1 MPTPITSLT
10 ETDTFNTWFNTTNS
24 AINALNGISMYKGF
38 AGDGIG
44 ITYTNSGNYTFSH
57 ADTVTTGVT
66 FDGNI
71 KFNGTVTFAGA
82 VPSISSTTISITPAV
97 SGLTA
102 GNVVRV
108 DSVLGLTF
116 AVASSASGSEVLGI
130 VVDKTASSTVV
141 ATYGSINNTGFAKTI
156 GNILGISG
164 GTLSPGQA
172 YFLSPTVPGG
182 ITTVEPTSYGQ
193 VSKPILLGIT
203 GTSGAILPYR
213 GILIEGISAGI
224 SAELDNKIVVQIDYS
239 GGGYYDATM
248 NELGTTAS
256 IKPGD
261 LVYLFPDNLASEN
274 VISGGTEFDV
284 GSSASVIGLID
295 NVKLSGKLN
304 TSSFKNIIVLKYNQF
319 DNPFNVADTTKFHI
333 GPNFL
338 GLVSNLIL
346 DTGTSV
352 ILEITTPG
360 GSFTTKIADLDTGFY
375 PPTQTAV
382 SGAFTLQGP
391 DNIPM
396 YAYGKCTF
404 KNTSIQNSSGLL
416 NFNNNNPTYKFLDFI
431 KTDATTA
438 VITLDKTQNIATF
451 NVDQL
456 TSSVN
461 TVTSQVNALA
471 GLTGQGNT
479 DLCINGSFRIWQR
492 GVTGL
497 TTGSLN
503 TFSTPFADRWFVVK
517 NPELCTGITLSVER
531 QNFTGTEGVFGGSPY
546 YIDVAC
552 RFSGIT
558 STRSLASMD
567 QIYPRIEH
575 IQKGARLGLDRT
587 LYLSFWA
594 KTVGGVT
601 GIIPQIHVTRYADN
615 PFADIT
621 TVANFSADGNGITH
635 SIQNSLV
642 YYNGTINSASGTQI
656 TPTWS
661 RYDLTIPSSQW
672 LHRAGWRAGE
682 TTGIRN
688 QNSNEIISISGE
700 EDGWYGIGFG
710 IGGLT
715 AGTLGGVT
723 LSIAQVQLDVINYAK
738 NVLVDTQ
745 QELLKCEPYYQT
757 TYELGQTAGC
767 PDETSLNH
775 QRLQIGNLNTQL
787 TYFIE
792 FPTEMVQSPVVG
804 LYTPSGIVGD
814 IFNVSSGSILTL
826 NPPKKPSYTYP
837 WSGGTS
843 FTRIGSGSGS
853 LPYSNVAVSATGKRG
868 MDISFNTASG
878 PVASLDEVK
887 FHYTADAD
895 FKLQ

>member
-1 MPTPITSLT
+1 MPTPITALT
-10 ETDTFNTWFNTTNS
+10 TADTFNTWFNTTNL

-66 FDGNI
+66 FNGNI
-71 KFNGTVTFAGA
+71 NFNGTVTFAGA
-82 VPSISSTTISITPAV
+82 VPSIASTTISITPAV
-97 SGLTA
+97 SGLTT

-130 VVDKTASSTVV
+130 VVDKTASSTVI

-182 ITTVEPTSYGQ
+182 ITTVEPTSYGH

-203 GTSGAILPYR
+203 GNSGAILPYR

-224 SAELDNKIVVQIDYS
+224 SAELDNKIVIQIDYS
-239 GGGYYDATM
+239 SGYYDATM
-248 NELGTTAS
+248 NDQGSTAS

-261 LVYLFPDNLASEN
+261 LVYLFPDNLASETI
-274 VISGGTEFDV
+274 VADGSYFDV
-284 GSSASVIGLID
+284 GNSAMAAQGFLD
-295 NVKLSGKLN
+295 NIKISGKLN
-304 TSSFKNIIVLKYNQF
+304 NSSFKNILILKYYSGQS
-319 DNPFNVADTTKFHI
+319 VLGADFYT

-338 GLVSNLIL
+338 GLVSNFIL

-360 GSFTTKIADLDTGFY
+360 GSFTTPIADLDTGIY
-375 PPTQTAV
+375 PPAATAV
-382 SGAFTLQGP
+382 SGTMIGAVPNSGFVF
-391 DNIPM
+391 I
-396 YAYGKCTF
+396 
-404 KNTSIQNSSGLL
+404 NTSLLNSSGSFTFHI
-416 NFNNNNPTYKFLDFI
+416 NTNPSYKFLNFI

-438 VITLDKTQNIATF
+438 VITLDKTQNPSSIYTDVLEHSLDSGIANLQT
-451 NVDQL
+451 QI
-456 TSSVN
+456 N
-461 TVTSQVNALA
+461 TLA
-471 GLTGQGNT
+471 GLTGDSDESG
-479 DLCINGSFRIWQR
+479 DLLINGSFRIWQR
-492 GVTGL
+492 GITGL

-517 NPELCTGITLSVER
+517 NPEVCTGITLSVER
-531 QNFTGTEGVFGGSPY
+531 QGFTAGNQGVFGGSPY

-552 RFSGIT
+552 QFSSLT
-558 STRSLASMD
+558 SPRGAGFVVRS
-567 QIYPRIEH
+567 IKHPRIEH
-575 IQKGARLGLDRT
+575 IQKGAKLGLDRT

-601 GIIPQIHVTRYADN
+601 GTIPQIIVSRYADN
-615 PFADIT
+615 PFADI
-621 TVANFSADGNGITH
+621 NGGPDGNGITH
-635 SIQNSLV
+635 SIENAVVVLTEISV
-642 YYNGTINSASGTQI
+642 
-656 TPTWS
+656 TPTWQ
-661 RYDLTIPSSQW
+661 RYDKVISPSTWRHTSGW
-672 LHRAGWRAGE
+672 LAGE
-682 TTGIRN
+682 VAADPAKRVN
-688 QNSNEIISISGE
+688 NWNSPITVSGE
-700 EDGWYGIGFG
+700 EDGWFGIGFG

-715 AGTLGGVT
+715 AGKDGGVT
-723 LSIAQVQLDVINYAK
+723 FSIAQVQLDYVPYGKDI
-738 NVLVDTQ
+738 LVDTQ

-767 PDETSLNH
+767 PDDTSLNH
-775 QRLQIGNLNTQL
+775 QILQLGNLSKQKI
-787 TYFIE
+787 YFVE
-792 FPTEMVQSPVVG
+792 FSTEMVQSPVAV
-804 LYTPSGIVGD
+804 LYTPSGIPGD
-814 IFNVSSGSILTL
+814 IFNVSAGKNLL
-826 NPPKKPSYTYP
+826 NVSSDDTYTYE
-837 WSGGTS
+837 WTTTTFNRSGAVGV
-843 FTRIGSGSGS
+843 
-853 LPYSNVAVSATGKRG
+853 PVAVSNTGKRG
-868 MDISFNTASG
+868 MNLSFVPGT
-878 PVASLDEVK
+878 VASLDAVK

>member
-1 MPTPITSLT
+1 MPTPITALT
-10 ETDTFNTWFNTTNS
+10 TSDTFNTWFNTTNL

-44 ITYTNSGNYTFSH
+44 ITYTSLGNYTFSH

-66 FDGNI
+66 FNGNI

-97 SGLTA
+97 SGLTT

-141 ATYGSINNTGFAKTI
+141 ATYGSINNTAFAKTI

-203 GTSGAILPYR
+203 GNSGAILPYR

-248 NELGTTAS
+248 NDRGTTAS
-256 IKPGD
+256 VKPGD
-261 LVYLFPDNLASEN
+261 LVYLFPDNAASE
-274 VISGGTEFDV
+274 VIINDGTYFDV
-284 GSSASVIGLID
+284 GNSTMAVNGFFE

-304 TSSFKNIIVLKYNQF
+304 NSSHKNIIIQKYNS
-319 DNPFNVADTTKFHI
+319 DVAPLSESFLL

-338 GLVSNLIL
+338 GLVSKLIL

-360 GSFTTKIADLDTGFY
+360 GSFTTKIADLDTDIY
-375 PPTQTAV
+375 PLTETAI
-382 SGAFTLQGP
+382 SGTMVAMLVNGG
-391 DNIPM
+391 IV
-396 YAYGKCTF
+396 F
-404 KNTSIQNSSGLL
+404 KNTSTLNSSGSLL
-416 NFNNNNPTYKFLDFI
+416 FSSSNPFYKFLNFV
-431 KTDATTA
+431 KTDATTT
-438 VITLDKTQNIATF
+438 VITLDKTQDTTSFYVNSLTNQL
-451 NVDQL
+451 NVIQ
-456 TSSVN
+456 N
-461 TVTSQVNALA
+461 TVDTLT
-471 GLTGQGNT
+471 GLTGDSDESG
-479 DLCINGSFRIWQR
+479 DLFINGSFRIWQR

-497 TTGSLN
+497 TTASLN
-503 TFSTPFADRWFVVK
+503 TFSTPFADRWFVIK
-517 NPELCTGITLSVER
+517 NPEVCTGITLSVER
-531 QNFTGTEGVFGGSPY
+531 QGFTAGNQGVFGGSPY

-552 RFSGIT
+552 QFTSIT
-558 STRSLASMD
+558 SARNSFRPV
-567 QIYPRIEH
+567 IYPRIEH
-575 IQKGARLGLDRT
+575 IQKGAKLGLDRT

-594 KTVGGVT
+594 KTVGGIT
-601 GIIPQIHVTRYADN
+601 GTIPQILVTRYADD
-615 PFADIT
+615 PS
-621 TVANFSADGNGITH
+621 ANIVTASGISPDGNGITH
-635 SIQNSLV
+635 SIQNAVAV
-642 YYNGTINSASGTQI
+642 YNSNTIKVS
-656 TPTWS
+656 PTWQ
-661 RYDLTIPSSQW
+661 RYDLVIPPTQW
-672 LHRAGWRAGE
+672 LHESGWVTGE
-682 TTGIRN
+682 VTATRLN
-688 QNSNEIISISGE
+688 NYQNPISVSGE
-700 EDGWYGIGFG
+700 EDGWFGVGFG
-710 IGGLT
+710 IGGYT
-715 AGTLGGVT
+715 AGKLGGVT
-723 LSIAQVQLDVINYAK
+723 LSIAQVQLDYVPYGK
-738 NVLVDTQ
+738 DVLVNTQ
-745 QELLKCEPYYQT
+745 EELLKCEPYYQT

-767 PDETSLNH
+767 SADSGLNH
-775 QRLQIGNLNTQL
+775 QRLQIGNLNVQK

-792 FPTEMVQSPVVG
+792 FPTEMVQSPVVE
-804 LYTPSGIVGD
+804 LYTPSGVVGD
-814 IFNVSSGSILTL
+814 IFNISSGSILSK
-826 NPPKKPSYTYP
+826 NPPTTANYTYP
-837 WSGGTS
+837 WSATT
-843 FTRIGSGSGS
+843 FTRLSTSS

-868 MDISFNTASG
+868 MNISFNSASG

>member
-1 MPTPITSLT
+1 MPTPITRLT
-10 ETDTFNTWFNTTNS
+10 TADTFNTWFNTTNT
-24 AINALNGISMYKGF
+24 AIDALNGISMYKGF

-44 ITYTNSGNYTFSH
+44 ITYTSLGNYTFSH

-66 FDGNI
+66 FNGNI

-97 SGLTA
+97 SGLTT

-130 VVDKTASSTVV
+130 VVDKTASSTVI

-239 GGGYYDATM
+239 GSGYYDATM
-248 NELGTTAS
+248 NNLGTTAS
-256 IKPGD
+256 INPGD
-261 LVYLFPDNLASEN
+261 LVYVFPDSLASETN
-274 VISGGTEFDV
+274 ISSGQYYDV
-284 GSSASVIGLID
+284 GNDTMYVDGFID

-304 TSSFKNIIVLKYNQF
+304 NSSHKNIVIQKYSSTESPLSESF
-319 DNPFNVADTTKFHI
+319 LL

-338 GLVSNLIL
+338 GLVSKLIL
-346 DTGTSV
+346 NTGTSV

-360 GSFTTKIADLDTGFY
+360 GSFTTKIADLDTNIY
-375 PPTQTAV
+375 PLTQTAI
-382 SGAFTLQGP
+382 SGTMVGLKRNGGIIF
-391 DNIPM
+391 I
-396 YAYGKCTF
+396 
-404 KNTSIQNSSGLL
+404 NTSTLNSSGSLL
-416 NFNNNNPTYKFLDFI
+416 FTDTNPSYKFLDFI

-438 VITLDKTQNIATF
+438 VITLDKTQDATSFYVKTLINDLNIVQ
-451 NVDQL
+451 NR
-456 TSSVN
+456 
-461 TVTSQVNALA
+461 VNALA
-471 GLTGQGNT
+471 GLTGDSDESG
-479 DLCINGSFRIWQR
+479 DLLINGSFRIWQR

-517 NPELCTGITLSVER
+517 NPEVCTGITLSV
-531 QNFTGTEGVFGGSPY
+531 QQQGFTAGNQGVFGGSPY

-552 RFSGIT
+552 QFSSIT
-558 STRSLASMD
+558 SARNSFRPV
-567 QIYPRIEH
+567 IYPRIEH
-575 IQKGARLGLDRT
+575 IQKGAKLGLDRR

-594 KTVGGVT
+594 KTVGGIT
-601 GIIPQIHVTRYADN
+601 GTIPQILVTRYADD
-615 PFADIT
+615 PS
-621 TVANFSADGNGITH
+621 ANIVTANGVSPDGNGITH
-635 SIQNSLV
+635 SIQNAVAV
-642 YYNGTINSASGTQI
+642 YKDNTIKVS
-656 TPTWS
+656 PTWQ
-661 RYDLTIPSSQW
+661 RYDLSISPTQW
-672 LHRAGWRAGE
+672 THVSGWVGAEVLLDPAKR
-682 TTGIRN
+682 IN
-688 QNSNEIISISGE
+688 DWNSPISVSGE
-700 EDGWYGIGFG
+700 EDGWFGIGFG

-715 AGTLGGVT
+715 AGKLGGVT
-723 LSIAQVQLDVINYAK
+723 LSIAQVQLDYVLYGK
-738 NVLVDTQ
+738 DVLVNTQ
-745 QELLKCEPYYQT
+745 EELLKCEPYYQT

-767 PDETSLNH
+767 PDTSSLNH
-775 QRLQIGNLNTQL
+775 QQLQIGNLNTQK

-804 LYTPSGIVGD
+804 VYTPSGVVGD
-814 IFNVSSGSILTL
+814 IFNVSSGNRLAET
-826 NPPKKPSYTYP
+826 PGTFPGTATYTYP
-837 WSGGTS
+837 WSATT
-843 FTRIGSGSGS
+843 FTRNGSDS
-853 LPYSNVAVSATGKRG
+853 PIFAVSATGKRG
-868 MDISFNTASG
+868 MNISFNTASG
-878 PVASLDEVK
+878 PVASLDVVK

>member
-1 MPTPITSLT
+1 MPTPITPLT
-10 ETDTFNTWFNTTNS
+10 TSDTFNTWFNTTNS

-57 ADTVTTGVT
+57 ANTVTTGVT

-97 SGLTA
+97 SGLTT

-141 ATYGSINNTGFAKTI
+141 ATYGSINNTAFAKTI

-182 ITTVEPTSYGQ
+182 ITTVEPTSYGH

-203 GTSGAILPYR
+203 GNSGAILPYR

-248 NELGTTAS
+248 NNQGTTAS

-261 LVYLFPDNLASEN
+261 LVYLFPDSLASETN
-274 VISGGTEFDV
+274 ISSGQYFDV
-284 GSSASVIGLID
+284 GNDTMYVDGFID
-295 NVKLSGKLN
+295 NIKLSGKLN
-304 TSSFKNIIVLKYNQF
+304 NSSFKNIVIQKYSS
-319 DNPFNVADTTKFHI
+319 NVSPLNESFLF

-338 GLVSNLIL
+338 GLVSKFIL
-346 DTGTSV
+346 DTGNSV

-360 GSFTTKIADLDTGFY
+360 GSFTTTIADLDTDIY
-375 PPTQTAV
+375 SPTQTAV
-382 SGAFTLQGP
+382 SGIMIGTNINGGIVFT
-391 DNIPM
+391 
-396 YAYGKCTF
+396 
-404 KNTSIQNSSGLL
+404 NTSILNTSGSFNFSNL
-416 NFNNNNPTYKFLDFI
+416 NPSYKFLNFI

-438 VITLDKTQNIATF
+438 VITLDKTQDATSYYLSDLTN
-451 NVDQL
+451 NVNRIDRTL
-456 TSSVN
+456 N
-461 TVTSQVNALA
+461 TLA
-471 GLTGQGNT
+471 GLTGDSDESG
-479 DLCINGSFRIWQR
+479 DLFINGSFRIWQR

-517 NPELCTGITLSVER
+517 NPEVCTGITLSVER
-531 QNFTGTEGVFGGSPY
+531 QGFTGGNQGVFGGSPY
-546 YIDVAC
+546 YINVAC
-552 RFSGIT
+552 QFSGIT
-558 STRSLASMD
+558 STRGDSTREVL
-567 QIYPRIEH
+567 YPRIEH
-575 IQKGARLGLDRT
+575 IQKGAKLGLDRN

-601 GIIPQIHVTRYADN
+601 GIIPQILLTRYADN
-615 PFADIT
+615 PFADIIT
-621 TVANFSADGNGITH
+621 STFSPDGNGITH
-635 SIQNSLV
+635 SIQNANKLIFSV
-642 YYNGTINSASGTQI
+642 PTINI
-656 TPTWS
+656 FPTWS
-661 RYDLTIPSSQW
+661 RYDLVISPTTWTHKSGWSSTE
-672 LHRAGWRAGE
+672 ANG
-682 TTGIRN
+682 TTRFEN
-688 QNSNEIISISGE
+688 KDQPISVSGE
-700 EDGWYGIGFG
+700 EDGWFGIGFG

-715 AGTLGGVT
+715 AGKLGGVT
-723 LSIAQVQLDVINYAK
+723 FSIAQVQLDYVPYGK
-738 NVLVDTQ
+738 DVLVDTQ

-775 QRLQIGNLNTQL
+775 QRLQIGNLNTQK

-792 FPTEMVQSPVVG
+792 FPTEMIQSPVVG
-804 LYTPSGIVGD
+804 LYTPSGVVGD
-814 IFNVSSGSILTL
+814 IFNISSGNILNVDPGTGGL
-826 NPPKKPSYTYP
+826 GGASYTYP
-837 WSGGTS
+837 WSGATT
-843 FTRIGSGSGS
+843 FTRLGAGS

-878 PVASLDEVK
+878 PVASLDTVK

>member
-1 MPTPITSLT
+1 MPTPITPLT
-10 ETDTFNTWFNTTNS
+10 TSDTFNTWFNTTNT

-57 ADTVTTGVT
+57 ANTVTTGVT

-97 SGLTA
+97 SGLTT

-141 ATYGSINNTGFAKTI
+141 ATYGSINNTAFAKTI

-182 ITTVEPTSYGQ
+182 ITTVEPTSYGH

-203 GTSGAILPYR
+203 GNSGAILPYR

-224 SAELDNKIVVQIDYS
+224 SAELDNKIVVQVDYS
-239 GGGYYDATM
+239 GSGYYDATM
-248 NELGTTAS
+248 NEYGTTAS

-261 LVYLFPDNLASEN
+261 LVYLFPDNATSE
-274 VISGGTEFDV
+274 VIINEGVYFDV
-284 GSSASVIGLID
+284 GNNSKCNFCSLD

-304 TSSFKNIIVLKYNQF
+304 NSSHKNIIVLKY
-319 DNPFNVADTTKFHI
+319 DNNNTGDVLDLSFFT

-338 GLVSNLIL
+338 GLVSELIL

-360 GSFTTKIADLDTGFY
+360 GSFTTAVTNLDTNFY
-375 PPTQTAV
+375 PLTETAL
-382 SGAFTLQGP
+382 SGNLSMSKLESDGTV
-391 DNIPM
+391 
-396 YAYGKCTF
+396 TF
-404 KNTSIQNSSGLL
+404 QNTTNTNSSGSLL
-416 NFNNNNPTYKFLDFI
+416 FTDTNPSYKFLDFI

-438 VITLDKTQNIATF
+438 VITLDKTQNPTTVYINDLTNSL
-451 NVDQL
+451 NVVAQ
-456 TSSVN
+456 
-461 TVTSQVNALA
+461 QVNALA
-471 GLTGQGNT
+471 GLTGDSDESG
-479 DLCINGSFRIWQR
+479 DLFINGSFRIWQR

-497 TTGSLN
+497 TTGSLS

-517 NPELCTGITLSVER
+517 NPEVCTGITLSVER
-531 QNFTGTEGVFGGSPY
+531 QGFTGGNQGVFGGSPY

-552 RFSGIT
+552 QFSSIT
-558 STRSLASMD
+558 SARNSFRPV
-567 QIYPRIEH
+567 IYPRIEH
-575 IQKGARLGLDRT
+575 IQKGAKLGLDRT
-587 LYLSFWA
+587 LYLSFWS
-594 KTVGGVT
+594 KTVGGIT
-601 GIIPQIHVTRYADN
+601 GTIPQILVTRYADN
-615 PFADIT
+615 PFADILG
-621 TVANFSADGNGITH
+621 SPDGNGITH
-635 SIQNSLV
+635 SIQNAVAV
-642 YYNGTINSASGTQI
+642 YNNNTINVSPTWQRYDLVI
-656 TPTWS
+656 TPT
-661 RYDLTIPSSQW
+661 QW
-672 LHRAGWRAGE
+672 LHQSGWVGGE
-682 TTGIRN
+682 TTATRFN
-688 QNSNEIISISGE
+688 NWNNPISVSGE
-700 EDGWYGIGFG
+700 EDGWFGIGFG

-715 AGTLGGVT
+715 AGKLGGVT
-723 LSIAQVQLDVINYAK
+723 LSIAQVQLDYVPYGK
-738 NVLVDTQ
+738 DVLVDTQ

-767 PDETSLNH
+767 SDDTSLNH
-775 QRLQIGNLNTQL
+775 QRLQIGNLNTQK

-804 LYTPSGIVGD
+804 LYTPSGAVGD
-814 IFNVSSGSILTL
+814 IFNVSSGNRL
-826 NPPKKPSYTYP
+826 NVDPGTGGLGGASYTYP
-837 WSGGTS
+837 WSGTTT
-843 FTRIGSGSGS
+843 FTRLGAGS

-868 MDISFNTASG
+868 MNISFNSASG